1 MSGEKSKNNKKEIT
15 NYSDWM
21 SQLPTE
27 LHSVPL
33 YMLAIPGSHDSMSYD
48 LDVNSSIVEPDN
60 LKKFSWICCVR
71 KMIRRW
77 AMTQNETIVKQ
88 LDAGVRYFDLR
99 IARKPRDSNS
109 TRLYFH
115 HGLYTNSDVETV
127 LRMINDWAERH
138 PTEVIILALSN
149 FKGFEKKN
157 KTHLHNHLISSIKTI
172 FGAKLVPRKGVPS
185 LKSCWDQKHNV
196 MVSYDY
202 PANQHIEI
210 WGKIA
215 YYYGNTMD
223 PNKVQSQLRLNLEKR
238 GKPRGFIVC
247 GLNLTLPADS
257 RILLY
262 ILRMCDNFPN
272 VVHRSLPR
280 LLRWVKE
287 QAVKTPMNIVASDI
301 VTRDQFVPIVAN
313 LNISKQA

>member
-1 MSGEKSKNNKKEIT
+1 MIQ
-15 NYSDWM
+15 
-21 SQLPTE
+21 SQ
-27 LHSVPL
+27 
-33 YMLAIPGSHDSMSYD
+33 
-48 LDVNSSIVEPDN
+48 
-60 LKKFSWICCVR
+60 
-71 KMIRRW
+71 
-77 AMTQNETIVKQ
+77 Q
-88 LDAGVRYFDLR
+88 
-99 IARKPRDSNS
+99 
-109 TRLYFH
+109 
-115 HGLYTNSDVETV
+115 
-127 LRMINDWAERH
+127 
-138 PTEVIILALSN
+138 
-149 FKGFEKKN
+149 
-157 KTHLHNHLISSIKTI
+157 
-172 FGAKLVPRKGVPS
+172 GVPS

-238 GKPRGFIVC
+238 GKPRGELLPCETLNILSLKIEWIVQRECSLLFYETYTSYIFAVSNPTGFIVC

-301 VTRDQFVPIVAN
+301 VTRDQFVPIVVN